1 MTAMKKFF
9 IPWLAGC
16 LVIAAGLLPDRAQ
29 SDTSAATTAMT
40 AHDGQHDFDFEFGTW
55 KTHVS
60 LLKQPLTGS
69 KTWVDYDGITVVHK
83 VWNGLANLVELDM
96 KNASSHLQLA
106 SFRLYD
112 PASRQWNLYVT
123 NRRSGTFG
131 VPNVG
136 GFTNGRGVF
145 YDKETLDGKP
155 ITVRFV
161 ITPRSAD
168 AIHFEQAFS
177 ADDGKT
183 WETNWI
189 ADDTRIKDHSKI

>member
-1 MTAMKKFF
+1 MALVDKFRMGCVLVALVVMV
-9 IPWLAGC
+9 WAGT
-16 LVIAAGLLPDRAQ
+16 VRAQ
-29 SDTSAATTAMT
+29 PANAAQN
-40 AHDGQHDFDFEFGTW
+40 DGHEFDFEFGTW

-69 KTWVDYDGITVVHK
+69 KNWAEYDGVTIVSK
-83 VWNGLANLVELDM
+83 VWGGQANLVELDM
-96 KNASSHLQLA
+96 KNASSHVKLA
-106 SFRLYD
+106 SFRLYN
-112 PASRQWNLYVT
+112 PATHQWGLYVA
-123 NRRSGTFG
+123 NSRFGTIG
-131 VPNVG
+131 VPTVG
-136 GFTNGRGVF
+136 GFANGRGVF

-155 ITVRFV
+155 IMVRFV

-189 ADDTRIKDHSKI
+189 ADDTRVKGGQI